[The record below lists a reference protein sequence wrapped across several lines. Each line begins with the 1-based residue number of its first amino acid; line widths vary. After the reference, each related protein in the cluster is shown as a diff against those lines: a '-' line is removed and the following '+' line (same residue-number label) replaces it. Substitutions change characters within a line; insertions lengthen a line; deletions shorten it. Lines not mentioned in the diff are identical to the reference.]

1 MREGPQFSTRP
12 YGADQRGQLNARN
25 GLFVML
31 FVHEPPA
38 RGSLELSAS
47 KEVPRPIAHFHFVS
61 RSPRGASP
69 CMLAVAPLGPQQAH
83 QGAAMRPP
91 IVLLPTLLPRGLRS
105 RWDPVMSVRRGP
117 PSLPTL
123 HFFISLFM
131 PVVKISAGTARST

>member
-25 GLFVML
+25 GLFV
-31 FVHEPPA
+31 HEPPA
-38 RGSLELSAS
+38 RGSLECRLPKKFPAA
-47 KEVPRPIAHFHFVS
+47 PRPIAHFHFVS